1 MELHLKRIGGNDDT
15 TIGAL
20 YIGDGVSKYLFSFTI
35 EDERRFNKV
44 SGDTRIPAGHYKIE
58 LNHCGGMNK
67 KYEKYPWHQ
76 GMLELQE
83 VPDFEY
89 IYIHPGND
97 DDDTEGCILPNYKA
111 DLAGMRGENSF
122 ECYKDLY
129 LEVVA
134 AMKDDEDVYITITDE
149 EF

>member
-1 MELHLKRIGGNDDT
+1 MELLLKRIGGDNDT

-20 YIGDGVSKYLFSFTI
+20 YIGEGVSGYLFSFTI

-44 SGDTRIPAGHYKIE
+44 AGETRIPAGRYKIE
-58 LNHCGGMNK
+58 YNRVGGMNA
-67 KYEKYPWHQ
+67 KYSKYPWHK
-76 GMLELQE
+76 GMLELQG
-83 VPDFEY
+83 VPDFEC

-111 DLAGMRGENSF
+111 DTENMRGENSF

-129 LEVVA
+129 LLVNE
-134 AMKDDEDVYITITDE
+134 AMKDDEDVYITIEDE